1 MVDSTSTFPNGGN
14 NPIQNVNINTW
25 YHMVYVN
32 SGSTWY
38 VYVNGAL
45 VQTFTGRGSTY
56 TQQKIYN
63 TIGKGITSQPLKVN
77 GRVDGFFIYNS
88 TLSLAQIQDIYSKG
102 QNPSPT
108 NYYYTV
114 PINYNYGNSIYSTT
128 LTSGTYYPIQISW
141 SQSLGGSVLGFQ
153 YQPPSGSYTSN
164 GSGFFF
170 YGSGSGVNTS
180 WNSGIIS
187 SAFANNGSTLT
198 YTQNPYNGSGVYV
211 GGGSNNVFWKTV
223 VNEVGTICGEYIQI
237 QFPQPIKVAT
247 YSLKFS

>member
-1 MVDSTSTFPNGGN
+1 MIISGYFKPNVTGSWSFQLGIPGSLSN
-14 NPIQNVNINTW
+14 DDISIFWIDDGANVNGTTTHW
-25 YHMVYVN
+25 
-32 SGSTWY
+32 
-38 VYVNGAL
+38 
-45 VQTFTGRGSTY
+45 
-56 TQQKIYN
+56 
-63 TIGKGITSQPLKVN
+63 P
-77 GRVDGFFIYNS
+77 
-88 TLSLAQIQDIYSKG
+88 
-102 QNPSPT
+102 PT
-108 NYYYTV
+108 DT
-114 PINYNYGNSIYSTT
+114 NYNYLQNYQLPIASAIYTTT
-128 LTSGTYYPIQISW
+128 LTAGVYYPIQLNW
-141 SQSLGGSVLGFQ
+141 GQSVGGSVLGF
-153 YQPPSGSYTSN
+153 YFKAPGGSFVSN